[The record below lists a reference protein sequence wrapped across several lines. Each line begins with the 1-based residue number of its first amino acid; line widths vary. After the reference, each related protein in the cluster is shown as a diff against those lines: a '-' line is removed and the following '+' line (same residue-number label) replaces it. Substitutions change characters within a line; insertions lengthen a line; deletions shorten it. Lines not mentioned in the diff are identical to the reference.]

1 MSVSVTRAP
10 YREAA
15 IDESKAHDE
24 AELVAF
30 VDGLARAR
38 KKVRAFVFAS
48 AAMMVAAF
56 GVLAY
61 FVIVT
66 PAQRR
71 LLHDP
76 CHDVFRFTRDPAN
89 PRGWIRTT
97 ERVCD
102 NTTPIYDTSP

>member
-1 MSVSVTRAP
+1 MGP

-15 IDESKAHDE
+15 EDDSKRHDE
-24 AELVAF
+24 AELATF
-30 VDGLARAR
+30 TKALARTR
-38 KKVRAFVFAS
+38 QKVRAFIFGSMALAIS
-48 AAMMVAAF
+48 AF
-56 GVLAY
+56 GILAY

-76 CHDVFRFTRDPAN
+76 CHDVFHFKRDPQN
-89 PRGWIRTT
+89 PGGWLRTT

-102 NTTPIYDTSP
+102 DSKPIYDTSP